1 MDTNKLK
8 KKILTLIIGLG
19 TLLGVVSA
27 AKYDNPSELI
37 EDQLEQEKAST
48 IEETVK
54 VQTAGMSAIGK
65 VPAIIKSLLLLPFW
79 GVGFIILNLL
89 DKVIKLVGLPL
100 LSFLLSWLFLFLI
113 LLIIIVSF
121 IKLLYPNLSLK
132 QIITKRLVISLLI
145 CSLLMTIAD
154 RLLLGLYSDYES
166 IRKIIRFVLGFVVL
180 ICLTFDVIKK
190 KISDERKAKGIYVV
204 EWDRRI
210 SYAK

>member
-54 VQTAGMSAIGK
+54 VQTAGMSTIGK

-79 GVGFIILNLL
+79 GVGFIVLNLL

-166 IRKIIRFVLGFVVL
+166 IRKFIRFVLGFVVL
-180 ICLTFDVIKK
+180 ICLTFNVIKK
-190 KISDERKAKGIYVV
+190 KISYERKAKGIYVV
-204 EWDRRI
+204 E
-210 SYAK
+210 

>member
-37 EDQLEQEKAST
+37 EDQLEHEKASS

-54 VQTAGMSAIGK
+54 VQTASMSAIGK

-89 DKVIKLVGLPL
+89 DRIIKLVGLPL

-180 ICLTFDVIKK
+180 ICLTFNVIKK

-204 EWDRRI
+204 E
-210 SYAK
+210 

>member
-54 VQTAGMSAIGK
+54 VQTAGMNAVGK

-180 ICLTFDVIKK
+180 ICLTFNVIKK

-204 EWDRRI
+204 E
-210 SYAK
+210 

>member
-54 VQTAGMSAIGK
+54 VQTAGMNAVGK

-79 GVGFIILNLL
+79 GVGFIVLNLL

-180 ICLTFDVIKK
+180 ICLTFNVIKK

-204 EWDRRI
+204 E
-210 SYAK
+210 

>member
-132 QIITKRLVISLLI
+132 QIVTKRLVISLLI
-145 CSLLMTIAD
+145 CSLLMTVAD

-180 ICLTFDVIKK
+180 ICLTFNVIKK

-204 EWDRRI
+204 E
-210 SYAK
+210 

>member
-54 VQTAGMSAIGK
+54 VQTAGMNAVGK

-79 GVGFIILNLL
+79 GVGFIVLNLL

-145 CSLLMTIAD
+145 CSLLMTVAD

-180 ICLTFDVIKK
+180 ICLTFNVIKK

-204 EWDRRI
+204 E
-210 SYAK
+210 